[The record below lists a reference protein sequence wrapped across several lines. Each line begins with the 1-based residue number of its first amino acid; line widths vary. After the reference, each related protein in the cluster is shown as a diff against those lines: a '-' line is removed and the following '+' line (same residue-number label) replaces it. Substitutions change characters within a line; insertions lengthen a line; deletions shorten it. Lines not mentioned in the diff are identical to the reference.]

1 MIEIVW
7 NERRSTREEED
18 EAKSLSNQLVRLR
31 LPLLAFFLFVTFE
44 WLEKEGRKMSNESNE
59 DDYQISLEGLA
70 NRIVGKSFRTHRH
83 EPGQREAIGK
93 VNVLQAE
100 R

>member
-1 MIEIVW
+1 MKGDRQEKKKTKPRVSRINSFGSVSFFW
-7 NERRSTREEED
+7 RFFYSLRSSGW
-18 EAKSLSNQLVRLR
+18 K
-31 LPLLAFFLFVTFE
+31 
-44 WLEKEGRKMSNESNE
+44 KEGRKMSNESNE